1 MSMIQNAFGNSSS
14 SLLSAKVAGNIIDL
28 LLPPLTSLEFALAFL
43 AGAICRGLLVGMAVS
58 FLVAIFVPLKVHDP
72 FLLIYFSLLSC
83 SILGLLG
90 LITGIVADKFE
101 HVAAITNFIV
111 VPLSLLSGTF
121 YSITSL
127 PGNFYLI
134 SQFNPFF
141 YMIDGFRYSMI
152 GYADSNIYI
161 GGIVLFIIN
170 LILFIVT
177 IYILKKGYRL
187 KA

>member
-1 MSMIQNAFGNSSS
+1 M
-14 SLLSAKVAGNIIDL
+14 
-28 LLPPLTSLEFALAFL
+28 
-43 AGAICRGLLVGMAVS
+43 
-58 FLVAIFVPLKVHDP
+58 
-72 FLLIYFSLLSC
+72 
-83 SILGLLG
+83 
-90 LITGIVADKFE
+90 
-101 HVAAITNFIV
+101 

-127 PGNFYLI
+127 PSTFYLI

-161 GGIVLFIIN
+161 GAIVLFIIN
-170 LILFIVT
+170 LILFIFT
-177 IYILKKGYRL
+177 IYILKNGYKL